1 MVDRRLLTQGDY
13 AMTGAYRTAVIL
25 VLALAL
31 PAWCQAQT
39 TTPTTSPTTSP
50 ATTQAAAS
58 NGEDFDALVK
68 RLGSTDWKE
77 RQLAEQGIVK
87 MGTAVVPRVEELGKK
102 SADPEVQ
109 QRAKA
114 IVRQIAMASLTEPT
128 LVTLKFKNAPAG
140 EVYADL
146 FKQVGAQI
154 ELWPPNL
161 FAAGARPIPAVTI
174 DVNKVPFWEAISK
187 LEAQTGLFPRSMGD
201 QMRLSERRMGGI
213 NNGRKREV
221 CVTGPFMVTT
231 DDTFPMLTEIKVFV
245 EPRVR
250 MIGHA
255 AEPKIEEVT
264 DEKGNPVALDGFGRG
279 GRMPQQMVAAIA
291 ARGARMEQ
299 SGGSAFSMRLMR
311 PIPAGGS
318 VRGSLKVSV
327 MTEDQTIEIA
337 DVAKA
342 SNVDRVID
350 GRRILLST
358 TKIEPSDWYIT
369 LAVYDTNP
377 PTPGLSGMRLDILDT
392 NGRPL
397 KFGGMR
403 GMSSSSKAFVLCN
416 ACVQGPN
423 DGPPATLR
431 MLLPKKS
438 REIDVP
444 FEFGGKPGGK
454 VNANADA
461 NERGDNPNDKAAAQQ

>member
-1 MVDRRLLTQGDY
+1 MAIARPLIV
-13 AMTGAYRTAVIL
+13 
-25 VLALAL
+25 VLATALLA
-31 PAWCQAQT
+31 PAWARAQDT
-39 TTPTTSPTTSP
+39 KPAVPTTGPTTRS
-50 ATTQAAAS
+50 AVS
-58 NGEDFDALVK
+58 NEEFDALAK
-68 RLGSTDWKE
+68 QLGSKDWKE
-77 RQLAEQGIVK
+77 RDGAEKRIVK
-87 MGTAVVPRVEELGKK
+87 MGEGAVAHIEALAKTSP
-102 SADPEVQ
+102 DPEVQ
-109 QRAKA
+109 QRARA
-114 IVRQIAMASLTEPT
+114 ILRQSAMASITEPT
-128 LVTLKFKNAPAG
+128 LVTLKFKDAPAG

-146 FKQVGAQI
+146 FKQAGAQI

-161 FAAGARPIPAVTI
+161 FAGGARPIPAVTI
-174 DVNKVPFWEAISK
+174 DLYKVPFWEAISK
-187 LEAQTGLFPRSMGD
+187 LEAQTGLFPRRMGD
-201 QMRLSERRMGGI
+201 EVRLIERRMGGV
-213 NNGRKREV
+213 NKGKKPDV

-231 DDTFPMLTEIKVFV
+231 NDAFAMLTEINVFV

-250 MIGHA
+250 VIGHS

-264 DEKGNPVALDGFGRG
+264 DQNGNPVVLGGLGRA
-279 GRMPQQMVAAIA
+279 GRMPQQMVAPIA
-291 ARGARMEQ
+291 SGPL
-299 SGGSAFSMRLMR
+299 GGSAFSVRLPR
-311 PIPAGGS
+311 TIPPGGS
-318 VRGSLKVSV
+318 VRGSLNVSV

-358 TKIEPSDWYIT
+358 TKVEPSDWYII

-377 PTPGLSGMRLDILDT
+377 PTPGLSGMHLDILDT

-403 GMSSSSKAFVLCN
+403 GMSTSSKAFVFCN

-431 MLLPKKS
+431 MVLPKKS

-444 FEFGGKPGGK
+444 FELGVKPGGK
-454 VNANADA
+454 ENANAEA
-461 NERGDNPNDKAAAQQ
+461 NE